1 MTTPATP
8 DEAEKLAT
16 KAVSDYLNAC
26 RMDSAENLGNYLM
39 KLASVVGV
47 AMARAEGCDMA
58 AARLMGTASFI
69 TQNMPQQPARI
80 TPLQ

>member
-1 MTTPATP
+1 MTNPATP
-8 DEAEKLAT
+8 DEAEQLAT
-16 KAVSDYLNAC
+16 KAIGDYLTAC

-47 AMARAEGCDMA
+47 YMARAEGCDMA

-69 TQNMPQQPARI
+69 SQNMPQAPARV

>member
-47 AMARAEGCDMA
+47 AMARAEGSDMA

-69 TQNMPQQPARI
+69 AQNMPKQPARI

>member
-1 MTTPATP
+1 MSIPATP

-16 KAVSDYLNAC
+16 KAVAEYLNAC
-26 RMDSAENLGNYLM
+26 HMDSAENLGNYLM

-47 AMARAEGCDMA
+47 YMARAEGCDMA
-58 AARLMGTASFI
+58 AARLMGTAQFI
-69 TQNMPQQPARI
+69 TKTMPQQPARI

>member
-1 MTTPATP
+1 MSKPATP
-8 DEAEKLAT
+8 AEAEELAK
-16 KAVSDYLNAC
+16 KAIGDYLTAC
-26 RMDSAENLGNYLM
+26 RMDTPENIGNYLM

-69 TQNMPQQPARI
+69 AQNMPQQPARI

>member
-16 KAVSDYLNAC
+16 KAVGDYLTAC
-26 RMDSAENLGNYLM
+26 RMDNAENLGNYLM

-47 AMARAEGCDMA
+47 YMAKAEGRDVA
-58 AARLMGTASFI
+58 AARLVGTANFI
-69 TQNMPQQPARI
+69 TKTMPQAPARI
-80 TPLQ
+80 HPIQ

>member
-8 DEAEKLAT
+8 DEAETLAT

-26 RMDSAENLGNYLM
+26 RADSAENLGNYLM

-47 AMARAEGCDMA
+47 AMARAEGSDMA
-58 AARLMGTASFI
+58 AARLMSTASFI
-69 TQNMPQQPARI
+69 AQNMPQQPARI